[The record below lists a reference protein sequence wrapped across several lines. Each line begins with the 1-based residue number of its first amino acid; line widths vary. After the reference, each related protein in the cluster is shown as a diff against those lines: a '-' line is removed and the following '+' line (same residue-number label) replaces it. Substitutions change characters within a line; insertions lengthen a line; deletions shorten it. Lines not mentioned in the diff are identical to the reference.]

1 MKKVFSICMICI
13 CLFWSPL
20 ISFSA
25 ETKTV
30 TLMWDMSQDASVTG
44 YNIYKSTESGNYINH
59 DNTELI
65 TSNTYDVVII
75 LPFTETLYF
84 TVTATNGILESDFS
98 NEVILSKP
106 PVPSHLDMK
115 LEINISN
122 STVTINN

>member
-1 MKKVFSICMICI
+1 MKKILFVVCI
-13 CLFWSPL
+13 CLFWFPL
-20 ISFSA
+20 ISFGA

-30 TLMWDMSQDASVTG
+30 TFMWDISSDPNVAG
-44 YNIYKSTESGNYINH
+44 YNIYKSIESGNYNNP

-65 TSNTYDVVII
+65 TSNTYDVII
-75 LPFTETLYF
+75 TLPFTETLYF